1 MKLTP
6 DMTQEQIRRIL
17 LDAAHDPLGPD
28 GAHHMASV
36 AAQAARAIQSV
47 LKEPLL
53 PFSEEPEVAGA
64 ARRAP

>member
-6 DMTQEQIRRIL
+6 HMTQEQIGRIL
-17 LDAAHDPLGPD
+17 LQAAHDPLGPG

-36 AAQAARAIQSV
+36 AAQAARAIHAV

-53 PFSEEPEVAGA
+53 PFSEEPEVAGGA
-64 ARRAP
+64 ARK

>member
-6 DMTQEQIRRIL
+6 DMTQAELRAAL
-17 LDAAHDPLGPD
+17 LQAAQDPLGPE

-36 AAQAARAIQSV
+36 AAQAARAIHAV
-47 LKEPLL
+47 LQAPLL
-53 PFSEEPEVAGA
+53 PFGEEPEVAGQ